1 MIPNFSWTIAIKSLR
16 IENESDNAGQSTS
29 SSRTS
34 GYTGE
39 IYDEKGDF
47 SLLMEEA
54 KTMMKVGEYHENI
67 VNLQGMTAKVENE
80 IISQV
85 MGLLFSMVFTLY
97 QYNYNHTVYYYT
109 GTQTS
114 LILILIFLGVT
125 NTGILRKR
133 KSTRLLT

>member
-16 IENESDNAGQSTS
+16 IENEFDNTRQSTS

-39 IYDEKGDF
+39 IYDDKGDF

-67 VNLQGMTAKVENE
+67 VNLQGMTAKLENE

-85 MGLLFSMVFTLY
+85 IGLLFSMMLTVCLYKILQHRNTNFT
-97 QYNYNHTVYYYT
+97 NFTFTFSRCH
-109 GTQTS
+109 
-114 LILILIFLGVT
+114 
-125 NTGILRKR
+125 
-133 KSTRLLT
+133 